1 MQPNTIITEPKPNR
15 HVVLKLIVGVV
26 ILTIIAAVSFFIMQK
41 VHFSNLQNDVKNEV
55 IKQNKILKSSAVNKM
70 YKQTLPTSIA
80 STNNVKIS
88 AIVATTGTSYCL
100 AGTSKADTRIAYHMD
115 ENTPVDIP
123 AASDCNSGDGYVA
136 ASVPGD
142 FAISSAGLTYL
153 TLKWSA
159 GLYATSYTTQC
170 ALDTNFT
177 AGLHSKTL
185 SDLSAT
191 IDNLASNSTYYCR
204 VAASNSHGQSVWSP
218 SLQGQTNLY
227 AQPPANMKADIVSST
242 ELSYGWDA
250 VPGAQYYILQYTTDI
265 NFVND
270 VTSVQVT
277 KTSGT
282 ITGLQPY
289 TGYFFRSEPVTGS
302 FDQTHAAFSN
312 PAFARTKKS

>member
-1 MQPNTIITEPKPNR
+1 MQPNTIITEPRQN
-15 HVVLKLIVGVV
+15 HYVALKIIVGVV
-26 ILTIIAAVSFFIMQK
+26 ILAVIAAVSFSIIQK

-55 IKQNKILKSSAVNKM
+55 IKQNKIIKSSKVDKT

-80 STNNVKIS
+80 STDKVRIS
-88 AIVATTGTSYCL
+88 AIVATTGTSYCI
-100 AGTSKADTRIAYHMD
+100 AGTSKADTKIVYHMD
-115 ENTPVDIP
+115 ENTPEDTPVVG
-123 AASDCNSGDGYVA
+123 DCSSGDGSVA

-142 FAISSAGLTYL
+142 FAILSAGDTDL

-159 GLYATSYTTQC
+159 GLYATSYTAQC

-177 AGLHSKTL
+177 SGLHSKTISNL
-185 SDLSAT
+185 SVT
-191 IDNLASNSTYYCR
+191 VDNLRSNSMYYCR

-242 ELSYGWDA
+242 ELSYRWDA
-250 VPGAQYYILQYTTDI
+250 VLGAQYYILQYTTDI
-265 NFVND
+265 NFVKD
-270 VTSVQVT
+270 VTAVQVA

-289 TGYFFRSEPVTGS
+289 TGYFFRAEAVTSS
-302 FDQTHAAFSN
+302 FDQTHAAFSDS
-312 PAFARTKKS
+312 AFARTKKS